1 MNVKPLSAVPVMNS
15 VITSAN
21 SILEAAAGAILP
33 PRRLSLSQWA
43 EEHFRLS
50 SEASAQTG
58 AVDLFAF
65 QREPLDAMG
74 PHSGYELVVLVWAS
88 QLSKT
93 SLTLMSLAHMIAEEP
108 GPALVVQPTL
118 VMAEAFSK
126 ERLAPMFRDVPIL
139 RGKVAESKSRDA
151 GSTTFSRRFLGGQ
164 VSITTSNSPA
174 GLASRPI
181 RFLVLDECD
190 RFESSAGSEG
200 DPVDLARAR
209 TRSFWNR
216 KILMTSSPTIKGASR
231 IQTAWNET
239 DMRFFEVPC
248 PHPACGHYQVLR
260 WPRVEYDDERP
271 EEAQYRCEGCEK
283 LIPHHRKLWM
293 LERGRWVAS
302 CPGAKAAGFHLSEL
316 YSPWRSWGELAI
328 DWRKAQGNP
337 ERLRAFLNTSLA
349 EWWDDEASGDVK
361 EAELLARRENYGPV
375 LPEQVALLTAGCD
388 VQADRVE
395 VSVIGYGAGEESWI
409 LQHHVIPGDPTTPQI
424 WAALD
429 SFLSQRWNH
438 PVAGP
443 MAIHATCIDSGFA
456 TGQVCRFADERR
468 GRRVFAIK
476 SAPGSRPPWPRRESK
491 APKGRVWLL
500 GVDSLRTT
508 IANRLKLTAGPGRIH
523 LPVSVGRE
531 YVEQLTSEYVQTT
544 YKRGRPERAWV
555 RRKGRK
561 AEAWDCAIYAL
572 AAVYALASHGITPD
586 VESARIDTIRQS
598 GGATVQYKVT
608 RSRFIEG

>member
-1 MNVKPLSAVPVMNS
+1 MT
-15 VITSAN
+15 TSAN

-50 SEASAQTG
+50 SEASAQPG
-58 AVDLFAF
+58 PVDLFAF

-239 DMRFFEVPC
+239 DMRFFEIPC

-271 EEAQYRCEGCEK
+271 GEAEYRCERCEQ

-328 DWRKAQGNP
+328 DWKKTFGNP

-361 EAELLARRENYGPV
+361 EDELLARRENYGPV
-375 LPEQVALLTAGCD
+375 LPEQVALLTAGVD
-388 VQADRVE
+388 IQADRAE
-395 VSVIGYGAGEESWI
+395 CSVFGYCAGEESFLI
-409 LQHHVIPGDPTTPQI
+409 EHRVIPGDPTTPQL

-429 SFLSQRWNH
+429 SYLSQRWQH
-438 PVAGP
+438 PIVGP
-443 MAIHATCIDSGFA
+443 MPIHATCIDSGYA
-456 TGQVCRFADERR
+456 TGAVCRFADERR
-468 GRRVFAIK
+468 GRRVYATK
-476 SAPGSRPPWPRRESK
+476 GAPGSRPPWPRRESK
-491 APKGRVWLL
+491 AAKGRVWLL

-508 IANRLKLTAGPGRIH
+508 IANRLKLTDGPGRIH
-523 LPVSVGRE
+523 LPTTVGPE
-531 YVEQLTSEYVQTT
+531 YVSQLTSEYVQTT
-544 YKRGRPERAWV
+544 YRRGRPERTWV

-561 AEAWDCAIYAL
+561 AEAWDCAVYSL
-572 AAVYALASHGITPD
+572 AALHSLAAHGVTPD
-586 VESARIDTIRQS
+586 VEAAKIEAMRQT
-598 GGATVQYKVT
+598 GAAPVAYQKY
-608 RSRFIEG
+608 RSKFVSL